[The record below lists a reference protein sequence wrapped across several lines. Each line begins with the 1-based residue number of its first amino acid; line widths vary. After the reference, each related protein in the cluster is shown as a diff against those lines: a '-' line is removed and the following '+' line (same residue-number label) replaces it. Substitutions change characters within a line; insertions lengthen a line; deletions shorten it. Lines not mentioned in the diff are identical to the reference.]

1 MTSTA
6 RSSRSGRLSAA
17 GAPLKS
23 LKCEIA
29 AHGPEEGRTGFA
41 VPVDRFTNQSG
52 QPILQEYGAVEAVRS
67 A

>member
-1 MTSTA
+1 MAYGFIRIELILQRDSQ
-6 RSSRSGRLSAA
+6 SLVRLSAA

-41 VPVDRFTNQSG
+41 VTVDRFTNRSG
-52 QPILQEYGAVEAVRS
+52 QPNP
-67 A
+67 